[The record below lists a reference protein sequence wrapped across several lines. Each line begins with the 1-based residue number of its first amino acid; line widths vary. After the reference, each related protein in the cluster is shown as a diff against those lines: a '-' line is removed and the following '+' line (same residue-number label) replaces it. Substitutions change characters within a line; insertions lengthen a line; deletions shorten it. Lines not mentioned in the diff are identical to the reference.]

1 MKLLDFTLFLKAIG
15 ELFFDERI
23 RDGFKVESIV
33 MVVVSVVYLILPS
46 TQIIKFLYEEKFNLE
61 ARTYEE
67 VKDTFNDSYK
77 NQNPVYRRIKIKN
90 IEDSVDE

>member
-33 MVVVSVVYLILPS
+33 MVAVSVVYLILPS

-61 ARTYEE
+61 ERT
-67 VKDTFNDSYK
+67 
-77 NQNPVYRRIKIKN
+77 
-90 IEDSVDE
+90 